1 MSMIAGSHRDDI
13 KTHLETF
20 HEDNILTRGQAI
32 QQVDESVAVDLIL
45 APGQM
50 SLHHCKVIHGSR
62 PNRSQQR
69 RVGFTLQGYVPA
81 GGRQN
86 PGANYWMPIR
96 GDFMEADFIELKRP
110 LADMDPAGVGER
122 QKANQN
128 WTDILYQGASQKR
141 AY

>member
-81 GGRQN
+81 GGRQTRV
-86 PGANYWMPIR
+86 PTTGCRFAATSWKP
-96 GDFMEADFIELKRP
+96 FIELKRP

-128 WTDILYQGASQKR
+128 WTGILYQGASQKR